1 MALGTNAQSQTADI
15 AIGNY
20 AKATGTRGSIAI
32 GNGSQSTDGQVSF
45 GNAHVQRRL
54 ENVHAGIAATD
65 AVNVSQLNQ
74 GINKAEAYT
83 NNKSASTLANAK
95 TYSNQQRVAAV
106 QQANTYTDNK
116 SATTLTN
123 AKTYSNQ
130 QSAAALNNANTY
142 TNNKTTQVL
151 ATANNYTHQQNIA
164 AVQQANNYTD
174 NKSAATLSAAN
185 KYTDQKVNFLTQDIE
200 KVHNQANA
208 GIASAM
214 AMSSIPMKQGYHYTI
229 GMGVANYDNQSA
241 IALGGKFDVSQH
253 SIVTLAAS
261 DDSQHDAGITA
272 GVGFGF

>member
-1 MALGTNAQSQTADI
+1 M
-15 AIGNY
+15 
-20 AKATGTRGSIAI
+20 R
-32 GNGSQSTDGQVSF
+32 
-45 GNAHVQRRL
+45 
-54 ENVHAGIAATD
+54 
-65 AVNVSQLNQ
+65 
-74 GINKAEAYT
+74 AY
-83 NNKSASTLANAK
+83 
-95 TYSNQQRVAAV
+95 
-106 QQANTYTDNK
+106 
-116 SATTLTN
+116 
-123 AKTYSNQ
+123 
-130 QSAAALNNANTY
+130 
-142 TNNKTTQVL
+142 L